1 MKLGVLTVLF
11 SDQPLEKV
19 LDMVAEAGCQCVEL
33 GCGNYPG
40 SAHCNPDELLAD
52 EDKIKQLKDLV
63 ASKGLE
69 ISALSCHGNPLHP
82 NEAIANENIEVMKKA
97 VQLAPKLG
105 VDVVVNFSGC
115 PGGGPDDKT
124 PNWVTCPWP
133 PDFSE
138 IVKWQWEEK
147 VIPHWTE
154 MAKFCQDNGINK
166 IGFEMHPGFVVYN
179 PESLLKLRAAVGD
192 IIGANFDPSHLWW
205 QGIDP
210 IKAVRALKGAIW
222 HVHAKDTR
230 IYPMNSEVNGVL
242 DIKSYT
248 DEASRSWIFR
258 TVGYGHGADFWNDF
272 VSTLRMG
279 GYDGTLSIEHEDS
292 LMSPMEGLQK
302 AVAFLQ
308 GVIIKQAA
316 GEAYWA

>member
-11 SDQPLEKV
+11 SSEPLEKV
-19 LDMVAEAGCQCVEL
+19 LDMVAEAGCECVEL
-33 GCGNYPG
+33 GCGNWPG
-40 SAHCNPDELLAD
+40 NAHCNPDELLAD
-52 EDKIKQLKDLV
+52 EDKIKAFKDLI

-82 NEAIANENIEVMKKA
+82 NEAIANENIEAMKKT

-105 VDVVVNFSGC
+105 VDVVINFSGC

-154 MAKFCQDNGINK
+154 MANYCQDNGVNK

-179 PESLLKLRAAVGD
+179 PEGLLKLRGAVGD

-242 DIKSYT
+242 DVKSYT
-248 DEASRSWIFR
+248 DEINRSWIFR

-272 VSTLRMG
+272 VSTLRMAG
-279 GYDGTLSIEHEDS
+279 FDGALSIEHEDS

-302 AVAFLQ
+302 AVSLLKE
-308 GVIIKQAA
+308 VIITQAP

>member
-40 SAHCNPDELLAD
+40 SAHCNPAELLAD
-52 EDKIKQLKDLV
+52 EGKINQLKDLV

-82 NEAIANENIEVMKKA
+82 NEAIANENIEVMKQT

-133 PDFSE
+133 PDFSD

-147 VIPHWTE
+147 VIPHWAE
-154 MAKFCQDNGINK
+154 MAKYSQDNGINK

-242 DIKSYT
+242 DVKSYM
-248 DEASRSWIFR
+248 DELNRSWIFR

-272 VSTLRMG
+272 VSTLRMC

-302 AVAFLQ
+302 AVSFLKAV
-308 GVIIKQAA
+308 VIEQSP